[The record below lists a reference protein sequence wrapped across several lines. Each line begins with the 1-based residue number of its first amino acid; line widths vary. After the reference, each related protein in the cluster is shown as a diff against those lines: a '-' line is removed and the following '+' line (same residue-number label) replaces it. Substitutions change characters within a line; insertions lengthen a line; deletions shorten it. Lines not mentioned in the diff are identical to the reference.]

1 MLPSMASD
9 LAFLTHIHSPQ
20 RCVVPCENAQHRSRT
35 EEARGSNPL
44 TSTPPLMTSANAGHL
59 HVRGRFGWPHNAW
72 KSPHFATFE
81 GMNQG
86 PPDRLLRSLERYLR
100 DATRADLEDFLA
112 DRLARRSAATAATRY
127 KSCACCT
134 AGWKRKRTSSTRWR
148 RCAPDPARA
157 ARETWPPCGSAR
169 GPSTADQQPV
179 SPIATGPR
187 SRAAGSW
194 RRQA

>member
-1 MLPSMASD
+1 MASD

-59 HVRGRFGWPHNAW
+59 HVRGRFEWPHNAW
-72 KSPHFATFE
+72 KLPHFATFE

-127 KSCACCT
+127 KVLRVLYR
-134 AGWKRKRTSSTRWR
+134 WLEEEEDVLNPMEKMRRRSS
-148 RCAPDPARA
+148 
-157 ARETWPPCGSAR
+157 
-169 GPSTADQQPV
+169 PS
-179 SPIATGPR
+179 SP
-187 SRAAGSW
+187 
-194 RRQA
+194 